1 MTDITSIADQ
11 SPRHSRVD
19 RPEIKVWDRFVRV
32 FHWSVVGL
40 FILAFATQDS
50 FETVHQVAGYAIMV
64 LVALRLVWGLI
75 GPEHARFRS
84 FLRSPRTVIA
94 FLFDTA
100 RLRARRYIGHNPAG
114 GLMVVAL
121 LAMLTLITVSGA
133 MQTMDA
139 FWGQKWVEE
148 LHEGAVF
155 ATLGLIGLHLV
166 GVLIASIEHGENL
179 VRAMFTGRKRAP
191 DGE

>member
-1 MTDITSIADQ
+1 MTDITSIADHP
-11 SPRHSRVD
+11 PRHSPLAT
-19 RPEIKVWDRFVRV
+19 PEIKVWDRFVRV

-50 FETVHQVAGYAIMV
+50 YETVHQAAGYAIMA
-64 LVALRLVWGLI
+64 LVALRVVWGLI

-84 FLRSPRTVIA
+84 FLRSPRTVAA

-100 RLRARRYIGHNPAG
+100 RMRARRYIGHNPAG

-121 LAMLTLITVSGA
+121 LVMLAVITATGA

-139 FWGQKWVEE
+139 FWGQKWVEK
-148 LHEGAVF
+148 LHEGAVY
-155 ATLGLIGLHLV
+155 ATLGLIGLHLL

-179 VRAMFTGRKRAP
+179 VRSMITGTKRAP